1 MLIRRTR
8 PKQQGTQ
15 QKAAEHEGAE
25 QEPAPP
31 SVTIWGPKYRKATVG
46 LFSLAFLVAYSV
58 SAITTAMPR
67 AAQELDGLPLYG
79 LAFAV
84 TMATSVVA
92 MAFAAPWIDRS
103 GPGAP
108 LMAGIAVDC
117 VGLLVA
123 AAAPT
128 MEVLVAGRAIQG
140 LGAGLEGVALYVVI
154 ARVFPAALRAKMFA
168 ALSAAWVLPSIVG
181 PAVSGAV
188 TDQFGWRWVFVSV
201 PFLAVFAVALVRSG
215 TRDMNMT
222 AQTHAPRRPA
232 GSAPTNP
239 VSSRTKL
246 HQLQFPRLRL
256 PQRRLPQ
263 LRLAPVWRRP
273 GWALAAALAVLVLGN
288 AAQRTQPW
296 WAAELGA
303 AVVVLFLA
311 VPKLLPRGTWRS
323 RRGMPSLILM
333 RAMIGTAFTLGDV
346 YLPLLMIQQRGL
358 PAWLAGLSL
367 TVGGITWFTG
377 SWLAG
382 RGVVAPHGRLMLGAL
397 GILIGVVI
405 CALVVLPASPAWIA
419 WLGWAFAGMGMGMAY
434 PTQSVLVL
442 EQSPPAEQGSNA
454 SALQLNE
461 TLTTAAV
468 LGVVGAV
475 FAALLINPEAGFAVA
490 FGVAA
495 LLALAAGLVARRT
508 G

>member
-1 MLIRRTR
+1 M
-8 PKQQGTQ
+8 
-15 QKAAEHEGAE
+15 
-25 QEPAPP
+25 
-31 SVTIWGPKYRKATVG
+31 G
-46 LFSLAFLVAYSV
+46 LFSLAFLIASSV

-103 GPGAP
+103 GPGTP
-108 LMAGIAVDC
+108 LLAGIAVDC
-117 VGLLVA
+117 AGLLVA

-154 ARVFPAALRAKMFA
+154 ARVFPSALRGKMFA
-168 ALSAAWVLPSIVG
+168 ALSAAWVLPAIVG

-188 TDQFGWRWVFVSV
+188 TDQFGWRWVFGSV
-201 PFLAVFAVALVRSG
+201 PVLAVFAVALVRSG
-215 TRDMNMT
+215 TRGMNMT
-222 AQTHAPRRPA
+222 APRRTPRRPA
-232 GSAPTNP
+232 GFSPIGP
-239 VSSRTKL
+239 VSSRTRRQRRQTPRRRL
-246 HQLQFPRLRL
+246 PRLRI
-256 PQRRLPQ
+256 
-263 LRLAPVWRRP
+263 APVWRRP
-273 GWALAAALAVLVLGN
+273 GWALAAALAVLVLGD
-288 AAQRTQPW
+288 AAQRAQRW

-303 AVVVLFLA
+303 AVVVLIVA

-323 RRGMPSLILM
+323 RRGLPSLILM
-333 RAMIGTAFTLGDV
+333 RALIGTAFMIGDV

-377 SWLAG
+377 SWFAG
-382 RGVVAPHGRLMLGAL
+382 GGFVPPHMRLVTGAL
-397 GILIGVVI
+397 GILLGLLI
-405 CALVVLPASPAWIA
+405 CTLVVLPATPVWIA

-475 FAALLINPEAGFAVA
+475 FAALLINPVGGFAAA

-495 LLALAAGLVARRT
+495 LLSLAAGLVARRT

>member
-1 MLIRRTR
+1 MLIRRDRRTQQV
-8 PKQQGTQ
+8 PKQQGAGQ
-15 QKAAEHEGAE
+15 RAAEEK
-25 QEPAPP
+25 PVVPP
-31 SVTIWGPKYRKATVG
+31 VTIWGATYRKATVG

-117 VGLLVA
+117 LGLLVA

-128 MEVLVAGRAIQG
+128 MEVLVAGRAVQG

-168 ALSAAWVLPSIVG
+168 ALAAAWVLPSIVG
-181 PAVSGAV
+181 PAISGAV

-201 PFLAVFAVALVRSG
+201 PVLAVFAVALVRSG
-215 TRDMNMT
+215 TRGMNM
-222 AQTHAPRRPA
+222 AVQTRP
-232 GSAPTNP
+232 SRTRTNP
-239 VSSRTKL
+239 DASNAAASRSRFYRL
-246 HQLQFPRLRL
+246 HMHR
-256 PQRRLPQ
+256 

-273 GWALAAALAVLVLGN
+273 GWAVAAALAVLVSGN
-288 AAQRTQPW
+288 AAQRAQPW
-296 WAAELGA
+296 WPAELGVG
-303 AVVVLFLA
+303 AVVLIFA
-311 VPKLLPRGTWRS
+311 VPKLLPRGTWRA

-333 RAMIGTAFTLGDV
+333 RALIGTAFTLGDV

-367 TVGGITWFTG
+367 TVGGVTWFAG
-377 SWLAG
+377 SWFAG
-382 RGVVAPHGRLMLGAL
+382 RGVVAPHLRLVLGAL
-397 GILIGVVI
+397 GILLGVVV
-405 CALVVLPASPAWIA
+405 CALVVLPATPVWIA

-461 TLTTAAV
+461 TLTTAAA

-495 LLALAAGLVARRT
+495 LLGLTAGLVARRT

>member
-1 MLIRRTR
+1 M
-8 PKQQGTQ
+8 G
-15 QKAAEHEGAE
+15 
-25 QEPAPP
+25 
-31 SVTIWGPKYRKATVG
+31 IWGTKYRKATVG

-67 AAQELDGLPLYG
+67 AAQELQGFPLYG

-92 MAFAAPWIDRS
+92 MAFAAPWIDHS
-103 GPGAP
+103 GPGVP

-117 VGLLVA
+117 LGLLVA

-168 ALSAAWVLPSIVG
+168 ALAAAWVLPSIVG
-181 PAVSGAV
+181 PAISGAV

-215 TRDMNMT
+215 TRGMNMT
-222 AQTHAPRRPA
+222 A
-232 GSAPTNP
+232 PTRAT
-239 VSSRTKL
+239 VSRIRL
-246 HQLQFPRLRL
+246 HRWGVPQLRI
-256 PQRRLPQ
+256 PQ

-273 GWALAAALAVLVLGN
+273 GWALASAVAVLVLGN

-296 WAAELGA
+296 WPVELSV
-303 AVVVLFLA
+303 AVVVLILA
-311 VPKLLPRGTWRS
+311 VPRLLPQGTWRS

-333 RAMIGTAFTLGDV
+333 RALIGTAFTLGDV

-377 SWLAG
+377 SWFAG

-397 GILIGVVI
+397 GILLGVVI
-405 CALVVLPASPAWIA
+405 CALVVLPTTPVWIA
-419 WLGWAFAGMGMGMAY
+419 WLGWAFAGLGMGMAY

-442 EQSPPAEQGSNA
+442 EQSPPADQGSNA

-468 LGVVGAV
+468 LGAVGAV
-475 FAALLINPEAGFAVA
+475 FAALLVNPEAGFAVA

-495 LLALAAGLVARRT
+495 LLALAAGLAARRA